1 MLNVFSLKAKIEL
14 SFQIVKRSP
23 RPGSFRFVHLQNKHH
38 HLHTRPIISEVIG
51 SKIQLRR
58 GFLSI

>member
-1 MLNVFSLKAKIEL
+1 MFNVQSSVKIEL
-14 SFQIVKRSP
+14 SLQIVKSP
-23 RPGSFRFVHLQNKHH
+23 RPGSFRFVHLQNKP